1 MGGSAGGDSSA
12 FAPVTTARLVLSPLV
27 TSDIAAFVAYR
38 RDPDVARWQSWEPTY
53 AEEDARELVAG
64 QPTAGLPD
72 PGRWLQ
78 LGIRDRATRQ
88 LLGDVAVHCLA
99 DQPATYEIGITL
111 AAASQGRGVATEAV
125 GAVLQHLFTTA
136 GAHRVVASCDSRN
149 QPVARLLQRLGMRHE
164 SRAVDGDF
172 SKGGWTTLDGYAV
185 LAREHLADERA
196 VAGPVP

>member
-1 MGGSAGGDSSA
+1 
-12 FAPVTTARLVLSPLV
+12 VLTPLV
-27 TSDIAAFVAYR
+27 TSDIATFVAYR

-53 AEEDARELVAG
+53 AEEDARELIAG

-78 LGIRDRATRQ
+78 LGIRDRHSRQ

-125 GAVLQHLFTTA
+125 GAVLHHLFTAA
-136 GAHRVVASCDSRN
+136 GAHRVVASCDSEN
-149 QPVARLLQRLGMRHE
+149 QPVARLLQRLGMRRE
-164 SRAVDGDF
+164 SRQVDGDF
-172 SKGGWTTLDGYAV
+172 ARGGWTTLDGYAV
-185 LAREHLADERA
+185 LAREQLADGRA
-196 VAGPVP
+196 GAGPAG